1 MIDHAILKI
10 NPKAEFSINGS
21 LDNVDE
27 AKIVWDKGTTPIS
40 KEEIKKVLPQ
50 VQFEVEL
57 DWLREQRNRLLRE
70 TDFYALPDVTMSD
83 EIKTYR
89 QKLRDITKG
98 LTTVDEIK
106 AVTMPTK
113 P

>member
-1 MIDHAILKI
+1 MKLKLFGI
-10 NPKAEFSINGS
+10 
-21 LDNVDE
+21 
-27 AKIVWDKGTTPIS
+27 
-40 KEEIKKVLPQ
+40 KELHQYQKKRLKVLPQ

-83 EIKTYR
+83 EMKTYR

-98 LTTVDEIK
+98 LTTVEEIK